1 VNFQNFRIEQVTS
14 PTPDWIVYGDFYS
27 FEGVKLGD
35 FGPNGTSV
43 FQWFPQQTYNFQFE
57 VVMQFVTYMA
67 AEIAKGTSN

>member
-1 VNFQNFRIEQVTS
+1 MNFQNFRIEQVTS

-35 FGPNGTSV
+35 FGVDGTSV

>member
-1 VNFQNFRIEQVTS
+1 MNFQNFRIEQVTS